1 MALSAA
7 SRDAKD
13 AGGAQVAPRKVP
25 LVDVSGST
33 ILPVRIEY
41 IDQLPVANDK
51 ATVKRFTV
59 YTGLLEYVSPKSGRK
74 YLIAEKMRDYEDV
87 APRGALVHFH
97 YYTGSHKNIYDMYDQ
112 WFVVEEG
119 VREYTLKDL
128 VGQHGKKD
136 VKVRLVN
143 LRPISDI
150 DKTVKSEVRAEIMNR
165 GLLPSE
171 YDPIETLYYYW
182 VRQRIHGKPEGGEA
196 EPTAVAEEEERGA
209 GEQVEL
215 PPPPEPKPQALEVEL
230 ATAPTA
236 VASATA
242 TAAPQAGAQ
251 GLVKIYLLSMR
262 LPSKYLVQDV
272 TLEEGREIR
281 SWEGREGL
289 ASRLEGI
296 RRKAYDM
303 IGRAFA
309 HVADYGVWIAV
320 SDEAVKEAE
329 KVSEYVRRELR
340 ELPLGQVKNVDI
352 DRLYSVKAIP
362 IYMEPEDAK
371 ELLGAALKHLSEDV
385 NVLKEKIKKAEDEK
399 NRRHLAQLERDLNY
413 KQALLESLKKYLD
426 SIK

>member
-1 MALSAA
+1 MALST
-7 SRDAKD
+7 STKD
-13 AGGAQVAPRKVP
+13 ANTGGVRVIPRKTP
-25 LVDVSGST
+25 LVDVSGNT
-33 ILPVRIEY
+33 ILPIRIEY

-51 ATVKRFTV
+51 ATSKQFTV
-59 YTGLLEYVSPKSGRK
+59 YTGLSEYVSPKSGRK
-74 YLIAEKMRDYEDV
+74 YLVAEKMRDYEGV

-97 YYTGSHKNIYDMYDQ
+97 YHTGSHRNIYNMYDQ
-112 WFVVEEG
+112 WFAVEEG
-119 VREYTLKDL
+119 VSEYVLKDL
-128 VGQHGKKD
+128 AGEGRTGKRD
-136 VKVRLVN
+136 VRVRLVN

-150 DKTVKSEVRAEIMNR
+150 DKAVKSEVRAEVMNR

-171 YDPIETLYYYW
+171 YDPVETLYYYW
-182 VRQRIHGKPEGGEA
+182 VRQGIHEEQESGEA
-196 EPTAVAEEEERGA
+196 EPTAVEEEPER
-209 GEQVEL
+209 QVEL
-215 PPPPEPKPQALEVEL
+215 PPLPEPKPKGLEVEL
-230 ATAPTA
+230 ASSEPTA
-236 VASATA
+236 VASAATTA
-242 TAAPQAGAQ
+242 LPQAGAQ

-281 SWEGREGL
+281 SWEGREGI
-289 ASRLEGI
+289 ASRLETI

-303 IGRAFA
+303 ISRAFA

-329 KVSEYVRRELR
+329 KVGEYVRRELR
-340 ELPLGQVKNVDI
+340 EIPLSQVKNIDV

-385 NVLKEKIKKAEDEK
+385 GVLKEKIKKAEEEK
-399 NRRHLAQLERDLNY
+399 NKRYLAQLEKDLNY

-426 SIK
+426 TIK